1 MGPPFIKR
9 MTYFVYILQSDQD
22 GSFYIGHTADLK
34 DRIQRHNQGRSS
46 YTKTKGP
53 WRVIYREVYGSRTE
67 AMRREKELKCMK
79 NREYIDQLIR
89 TSRL

>member
-1 MGPPFIKR
+1 MGPSFITG
-9 MTYFVYILQSDQD
+9 MDYFVYILQSAHN

-53 WRVIYREVYGSRTE
+53 WKMIYHEVYDSRME
-67 AMRREKELKCMK
+67 AMKREKELKRMK
-79 NREYIDQLIR
+79 SLDYIDQLVR